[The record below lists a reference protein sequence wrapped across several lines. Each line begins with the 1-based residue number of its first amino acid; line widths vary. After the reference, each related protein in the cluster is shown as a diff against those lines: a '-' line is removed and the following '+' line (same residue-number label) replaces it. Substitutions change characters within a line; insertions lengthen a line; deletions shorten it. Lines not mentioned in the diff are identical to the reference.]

1 MTKFI
6 YFLNQKSV
14 FIGLILLIIS
24 SNFLPAENNPLL
36 SSNNIEF
43 KNSTYE
49 NFGPGKEK
57 VILKSKEGSVNLD
70 HQHISLNGDIEGKFT
85 LDEKSF
91 SLIANSLS
99 GDLMGKSI
107 YSEEQSV
114 FLAKGF
120 EILSSTMVITQTRQ
134 DGFLILFMDAHLSK
148 INSKS
153 KINKGKANKIEFF
166 PSKDLILME
175 GEAEFFEDNMKI
187 MSDEIHYDLN
197 EDRILK
203 SVNAKII
210 NNL

>member
-6 YFLNQKSV
+6 YSLKQKSIY
-14 FIGLILLIIS
+14 IGLILLTIS
-24 SNFLPAENNPLL
+24 SNALPAQNSPLL
-36 SSNNIEF
+36 SKKNIEF
-43 KNSTYE
+43 KNSSYE
-49 NFGPGKEK
+49 NYGPGNEK
-57 VILKSKEGSVNLD
+57 VILKSKEGNIDLD

-85 LDEKSF
+85 LDETTF

-99 GDLMGKSI
+99 SDLMGKSI
-107 YSEEQSV
+107 YSEDQSV
-114 FLAKGF
+114 FLVKGI
-120 EILSSTMVITQTRQ
+120 EILSSRMAITQTHK
-134 DGFLILFMDAHLSK
+134 GGSVILFTDAYLSK
-148 INSKS
+148 IYSKS

-187 MSDEIHYDLN
+187 MSDEIHYDLR